1 MQGNTPVN
9 PLLAQ
14 LDEVIVPAQVSPWPP
29 APLWWLI
36 GAVVLAL
43 IGFGAWRYYQRH
55 QFLAAKREAISLSQQ
70 LNSEQ
75 CPQLHQLLKRLTQ
88 HYYGERLAA
97 LPTTQWQGV
106 IEQLSGVAISHAQLT
121 SLYQETNG
129 SNELAAKLKQAIE
142 HFKTNEAIHV

>member
-43 IGFGAWRYYQRH
+43 IGFGA
-55 QFLAAKREAISLSQQ
+55 
-70 LNSEQ
+70 
-75 CPQLHQLLKRLTQ
+75 
-88 HYYGERLAA
+88 
-97 LPTTQWQGV
+97 
-106 IEQLSGVAISHAQLT
+106 
-121 SLYQETNG
+121 
-129 SNELAAKLKQAIE
+129 
-142 HFKTNEAIHV
+142 